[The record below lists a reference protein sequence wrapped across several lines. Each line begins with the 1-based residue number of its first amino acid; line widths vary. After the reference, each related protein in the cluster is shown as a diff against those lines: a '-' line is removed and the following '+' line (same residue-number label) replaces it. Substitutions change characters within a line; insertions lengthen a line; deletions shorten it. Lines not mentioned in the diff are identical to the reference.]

1 MRAGARGSFKM
12 RNAMIIVT
20 AAGAAVSA
28 SASAGYFDNFST
40 TWLPSG
46 AQAGTLAGT
55 VDGQNGW
62 TTRDAFLTST
72 TVGKWDQQVMNVND
86 ANGNR
91 KVFRMSNALA
101 SSTYSSQVFSAVSGQ
116 VAGETGSALWNNR
129 GTNGSSPLSPAQ
141 YGAYAATDTITSSIS
156 FRSATGAAQSGL
168 GLTWSFS
175 AKQSTVRMS
184 YLRVVDNGSTGFDL
198 IYSDPGA
205 NGAFAAGY
213 PNLTIASGLS
223 YTQLHTIDMGIQFV
237 DGVSNVGGAMYG
249 NDIFTIRLNGQTI
262 YTGTT
267 WEAYYYNYERISSG
281 TPRLQAVDSMLFR
294 VSGSNTPSVSGG
306 GFYFEDFSISNA
318 AIPAPGALALLGVA
332 GLAGS
337 RRRR

>member
-1 MRAGARGSFKM
+1 
-12 RNAMIIVT
+12 MIKTFTFIV
-20 AAGAAVSA
+20 AAGAACAA

-62 TTRDAFLTST
+62 TTRDAFTSAT
-72 TVGKWDQQVMNVND
+72 TVGKWDQQVKDVND
-86 ANGNR
+86 ANGSR
-91 KVFRMSNALA
+91 RVFRMSNAIA
-101 SSTYSSQVFSAVSGQ
+101 SSTYSSQVFSATSGQ
-116 VAGETGSALWNNR
+116 VAGETNAALWNNR
-129 GTNGSSPLSPAQ
+129 GTNGSQPLSPAQ
-141 YGAYAATDTITSSIS
+141 YGAYAATNTITSSLS

-205 NGAFAAGY
+205 NGAFGAGY

-237 DGVSNVGGAMYG
+237 DGVSNVGGAIYG

-294 VSGSNTPSVSGG
+294 VSGSNTPGVSGG
-306 GFYFEDFSISNA
+306 GFYFEDFSISNT
-318 AIPAPGALALLGVA
+318 AIPAPGAVALLGVA
-332 GLAGS
+332 GLVGS

>member
-1 MRAGARGSFKM
+1 MNKISM
-12 RNAMIIVT
+12 LS
-20 AAGAAVSA
+20 AAAAVA
-28 SASAGYFDNFST
+28 MAGVASAGYWDSFST

-101 SSTYSSQVFSAVSGQ
+101 SSTYSSQVFSATVGQ
-116 VAGETGSALWNNR
+116 VAGESNAALWNNR
-129 GTNGSSPLSPAQ
+129 GTNGSSPYSPAQ
-141 YGAYAATDTITSSIS
+141 YGAYAATNTITSSLS
-156 FRSATGAAQSGL
+156 FRSATGAAQAGL

-205 NGAFAAGY
+205 NGAFGAGY
-213 PNLTIASGLS
+213 PNFTIASGLS
-223 YTQLHTIDMGIQFV
+223 YTQLHTIEMGITFV
-237 DGVSNVGGAMYG
+237 DGVSTVGGAIYG
-249 NDIFTIRLNGQTI
+249 NDIFTIKLNGSTL

-281 TPRLQAVDSMLFR
+281 TPRLQAVDSVLFR
-294 VSGSNTPSVSGG
+294 LSGSSTPSVSGG

-318 AIPAPGALALLGVA
+318 AIPAPGAAALV
-332 GLAGS
+332 GLAGLLG
-337 RRRR
+337 RRRKA